1 MVPIARRNLLA
12 DKVKLLA
19 ALGGVT
25 LAIVL
30 ILVVQSLYQGVRRET
45 SSFISALPGD
55 LWVVQQGTTSLV
67 LSDSQLPETAA
78 DDIRTIPGVMAV
90 DTLYGR
96 LMSFEV
102 NDAQV
107 GTYVMSLAPDDNLVR
122 PEVRHIIPQPGGII
136 IDRGFAKKAGLSR
149 DDVLKFH
156 GDLLTVAEVRHVAN
170 FLVTQFAFV
179 HHQDFSRMF
188 GVPGTANYFLV
199 SLGPDAT
206 DFTVESIAQQV
217 EGSSVFTT
225 GHFASSA
232 SEDWTSFLPII
243 QVITFISF
251 TVGLAVLSLIIYS
264 ATIERARDYAVL
276 KAIGASPL
284 TLYRVVLSQSFLIS
298 SLGFVAG
305 VGLAFVFN
313 SVAED
318 VVPEFITYIRWRD
331 VAFVLAVTAV
341 MSFVA
346 SYLPV
351 QRVAR
356 IDPAVVFRA

>member
-45 SSFISALPGD
+45 SSFINALPGD

-78 DDIRTIPGVMAV
+78 DDIRTIAGVMAV
-90 DTLYGR
+90 DSLYGR

-102 NDAQV
+102 NDDQV

-122 PEVRHIIPQPGGII
+122 SEVRHIIPQPGGII
-136 IDRGFAKKAGLSR
+136 IDRAFAKEAGLSR
-149 DDVLKFH
+149 GDVLKFQ

-179 HHQDFSRMF
+179 HHRDFSRMF

-225 GHFASSA
+225 EQFASSA
-232 SEDWTSFLPII
+232 SEEWTSFLPII

-251 TVGLAVLSLIIYS
+251 IVGLAVLSLIIYS

-284 TLYRVVLSQSFLIS
+284 VLYRVVLSQSFLIS

-305 VGLAFVFN
+305 VVLAFMFN

-318 VVPEFITYIRWRD
+318 VVPEFTTYIRWRD
-331 VAFVLAVTAV
+331 VALVLAVTAV

-351 QRVAR
+351 QRLAR